1 MSIPTAGFTAE
12 RELENLYILK
22 TEWSIQRNSPDSGGG
37 EVSVNLV
44 FRADDDTNSVFPCR

>member
-22 TEWSIQRNSPDSGGG
+22 TEWSIQRNAPELGGG
-37 EVSVNLV
+37 EVSVILV
-44 FRADDDTNSVFPCR
+44 FSIDDDTNAVFPCR